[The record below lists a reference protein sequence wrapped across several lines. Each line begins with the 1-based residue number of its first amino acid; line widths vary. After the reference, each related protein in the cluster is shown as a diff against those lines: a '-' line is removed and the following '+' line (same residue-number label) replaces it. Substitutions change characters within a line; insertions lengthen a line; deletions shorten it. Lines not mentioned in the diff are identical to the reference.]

1 MLGGGRTTACV
12 TGGNGYIASALVKML
27 LENGY
32 AVRTTVRNPDDVE
45 KNSHLKELQALGSL
59 EVLRADLD
67 KEGSFDDAV
76 SHCRYAFLIAAPVN
90 LHAKDPE
97 KELIESAVRGTLNV
111 MRSCVK
117 VKTVKRV
124 ILTSSAAAVSSRPLQ
139 GGGHVLDEESWSDVE
154 WLQSEKLGPWAYPV
168 SKVLLE
174 KEASK
179 FAAEHGISLVTVCPV
194 VTVGAAPARKIH
206 TSVPASLSL
215 LSGDE
220 AAFAVLK
227 GIEMATGGVPMVHVA
242 DLCHAEMFVAE
253 EEAAAGRYI
262 CCSVNTTIAEI
273 ARVLNDKYPQYDVK
287 TNMLSG
293 ELLETPRVCL
303 SSAKLIGEGFVYKY
317 KTLDEIYGDVVEY
330 GKALAILPN

>member
-111 MRSCVK
+111 RSCVK

-215 LSGDE
+215 LSG
-220 AAFAVLK
+220 
-227 GIEMATGGVPMVHVA
+227 
-242 DLCHAEMFVAE
+242 
-253 EEAAAGRYI
+253 
-262 CCSVNTTIAEI
+262 
-273 ARVLNDKYPQYDVK
+273 
-287 TNMLSG
+287 
-293 ELLETPRVCL
+293 
-303 SSAKLIGEGFVYKY
+303 
-317 KTLDEIYGDVVEY
+317 
-330 GKALAILPN
+330 